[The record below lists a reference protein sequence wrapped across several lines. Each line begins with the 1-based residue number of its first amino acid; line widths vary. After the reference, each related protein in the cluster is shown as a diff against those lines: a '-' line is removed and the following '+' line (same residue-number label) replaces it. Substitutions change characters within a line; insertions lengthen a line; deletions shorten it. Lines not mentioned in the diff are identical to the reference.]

1 MGLISPYIFLFLRV
15 KYLLNKCIH
24 TCTNKAIYGKKKKK
38 SLNAYSSIASSLSL
52 FDRKKNR
59 RNRLSCTKM
68 TILQCKDLVQ
78 PCSQPSLC
86 QSQLLFEVYIYIE
99 LKHGPCQSSQLV
111 YYESTP
117 CGYKIKHACMT
128 GRSVKRILFTVI

>member
-1 MGLISPYIFLFLRV
+1 
-15 KYLLNKCIH
+15 
-24 TCTNKAIYGKKKKK
+24 
-38 SLNAYSSIASSLSL
+38 
-52 FDRKKNR
+52 
-59 RNRLSCTKM
+59 M

-86 QSQLLFEVYIYIE
+86 QSQLPFEVYIYIE

-117 CGYKIKHACMT
+117 CGYRHDIADWKISQKNFIYSYINLSFFNGSISLDCGAWVINVN
-128 GRSVKRILFTVI
+128 RSPFKIR